1 MIEQGSMNATSISI
15 EDKVDYLSS
24 VLDRDI
30 EHIQASL
37 LRLNEL
43 RGFVIKRDDV
53 ALTRLLGDIKA
64 DLDSYAANESERF
77 SIQKELAGVL
87 GCEPEQVTLS
97 RLESILPKEKAI
109 GLKER
114 KEKLR
119 SLAKELKKEY
129 SSTAILL
136 SDCMRFNKLLLRS
149 IFKIGKTEAVVYSA
163 DGRAKQQ
170 AETAF
175 VNVQL

>member
-1 MIEQGSMNATSISI
+1 MIEQGNMKAASIII
-15 EDKVDYLSS
+15 EDKIDYLSS

-43 RGFVIKRDDV
+43 RSFVVKRDDA
-53 ALTRLLGDIKA
+53 ALTRLLGEIKA
-64 DLDSYAANESERF
+64 DLDSYAANEAERF
-77 SIQKELAGVL
+77 LIQKELAGVL

-119 SLAKELKKEY
+119 LLARELKREY

-136 SDCMRFNKLLLRS
+136 SDCMRFNRLLLRS
-149 IFKIGKTEAVVYSA
+149 IFKMGNAEAVEYSA
-163 DGRAKQQ
+163 DGRTKQQ

-175 VNVQL
+175 VNLQL

>member
-1 MIEQGSMNATSISI
+1 MKTASIGI
-15 EDKVDYLSS
+15 EDKIEYLSS

-77 SIQKELAGVL
+77 SIQKEMAGAL
-87 GCEPEQVTLS
+87 GCEPEQVTLT
-97 RLESILPKEKAI
+97 RLEGILPKEKTI
-109 GLKER
+109 QLKER

-119 SLAKELKKEY
+119 SLTRELKKEY
-129 SSTAILL
+129 TSTAILL

-175 VNVQL
+175 VNLQL

>member
-1 MIEQGSMNATSISI
+1 MKTASIGI
-15 EDKVDYLSS
+15 EDKIDYLSS

-77 SIQKELAGVL
+77 SIQKEMAGAL
-87 GCEPEQVTLS
+87 GCEPEQVTLT
-97 RLESILPKEKAI
+97 RLEGILPKEKTI
-109 GLKER
+109 QLKER

-119 SLAKELKKEY
+119 SLTRELKKEY
-129 SSTAILL
+129 TSTAILL

-175 VNVQL
+175 VNLQL

>member
-1 MIEQGSMNATSISI
+1 MIEQGNMKAASISI
-15 EDKVDYLSS
+15 EDKIDCLLS

-43 RGFVIKRDDV
+43 RSFVIKRDDV
-53 ALTRLLGDIKA
+53 ALTGMLAGIKA

-87 GCEPEQVTLS
+87 GCESEQVTLS

-119 SLAKELKKEY
+119 SLAKELKREY

-136 SDCMRFNKLLLRS
+136 SDCMRFNKLLLRG
-149 IFKIGKTEAVVYSA
+149 IFKIGKTEAVEYSA

>member
-1 MIEQGSMNATSISI
+1 MKTASIGI
-15 EDKVDYLSS
+15 EDKIDYLSS

-77 SIQKELAGVL
+77 SIQKEMAGAL
-87 GCEPEQVTLS
+87 GCEPEQVTLT
-97 RLESILPKEKAI
+97 RLEGILPKEKTI
-109 GLKER
+109 QLKER

-119 SLAKELKKEY
+119 SLTRELKKEY
-129 SSTAILL
+129 TSTAILL

-149 IFKIGKTEAVVYSA
+149 IFKIGKVEAVEYSA

>member
-1 MIEQGSMNATSISI
+1 MASIDL
-15 EDKVDYLSS
+15 EDKTDYLSL

-30 EHIQASL
+30 EHIQTSL
-37 LRLNEL
+37 QRLNEL
-43 RGFVIKRDDV
+43 RSFVVKRDDV
-53 ALTRLLGDIKA
+53 ALAGLLASIKA
-64 DLDSYAANESERF
+64 DLDDYAANEAKRLL
-77 SIQKELAGVL
+77 IQKELAGVL

-97 RLESILPKEKAI
+97 RLEGILPKEKANQ
-109 GLKER
+109 LKGR

-119 SLAKELKKEY
+119 SLAGELKKEY

-149 IFKIGKTEAVVYSA
+149 IFKVGKAEGVMYSA

-170 AETAF
+170 AETVF
-175 VNVQL
+175 VNLQL

>member
-1 MIEQGSMNATSISI
+1 MKTASIGI
-15 EDKVDYLSS
+15 EDKIDYLSS

-77 SIQKELAGVL
+77 SIQKEMAGAL
-87 GCEPEQVTLS
+87 GCEPEQVTLT
-97 RLESILPKEKAI
+97 RLEGILPKEKTI
-109 GLKER
+109 QLKER

-119 SLAKELKKEY
+119 SLTRELKKEY
-129 SSTAILL
+129 TSTAILL